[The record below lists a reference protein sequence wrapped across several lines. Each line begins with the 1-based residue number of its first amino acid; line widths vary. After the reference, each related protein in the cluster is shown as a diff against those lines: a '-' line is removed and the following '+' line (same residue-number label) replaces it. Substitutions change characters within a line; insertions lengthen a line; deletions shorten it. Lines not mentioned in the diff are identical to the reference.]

1 MTVLADDSKEPR
13 PATPK
18 DELLTG
24 NGRPRRTV
32 PIAPPRGRAMVDLS
46 AVLVESPN
54 ITTDPLALWLEA
66 LTSILVDCEAG
77 NGTDRLAGDHK
88 LLGLSDSVR
97 ILREEMKNLT
107 DRQCRRNPALQM
119 QS

>member
-1 MTVLADDSKEPR
+1 MILADDSKEPR

-24 NGRPRRTV
+24 NRRPRGTV
-32 PIAPPRGRAMVDLS
+32 PIAPPGDRAMVDLS

-54 ITTDPLALWLEA
+54 ITTDPLALWLQA
-66 LTSILVDCEAG
+66 LTSVPVDCETRD
-77 NGTDRLAGDHK
+77 GTDRLRGNHK

-97 ILREEMKNLT
+97 ILREEVKNLL
-107 DRQCRRNPALQM
+107 DR
-119 QS
+119 